1 MRIQNW
7 ILLLSLLATSVVL
20 SAQPARLAQQYF
32 QSGEYEKAA
41 ELYEDLYQKNGNNDF
56 YFDRYFDC
64 LLAMEAYDD
73 AESVIQRQ
81 IRRNDGN
88 MRLYVAYGKLLE
100 RLGNYDEAEVQYATS
115 IEKLPPDQYSITRL
129 ANAFIGL
136 TKYEYAIQAY
146 EKGAA
151 LLRDKR
157 IFAYNLGDLYRRKGE
172 SKQMITAYLDAIEDN
187 PERVRQLKTIFQRY
201 LSDADYRELQTQL
214 YERIQEGAEDA
225 VFPELLAWVFI
236 QRKDYRNALRQVKAL
251 DRRFNENGNRI
262 FDLGVVAMEDKDYP
276 AAVAAFDYIVEEKGQ
291 GSTLYLDAK
300 RQSLRAQRLSL
311 VEGYDYTQEDL
322 AALEAKYLSFLEEF
336 GYTRATAPMILELA
350 ELEALY
356 LDRIDEGI
364 RLLDEMIGYPGVDPN
379 VQARGKLSLADYYLM
394 QGDIWEATLLYSQVD
409 KAFKEGMLGHEA
421 RFRNARLAYFN
432 GDFQWAQAQFDV
444 LKASTSKLIA
454 NDALDLSVFIMDNLG
469 LDTTATALQLYADA
483 EMLVFRNQFEG
494 AFAKMDSILTA
505 FPEHSLQDDIYYLK
519 GQLHYKKRDYAT
531 AAEFYQKVYDE
542 FPEDIRADNALF
554 ALAELYE
561 KQLGDVEK
569 AKTLYETM
577 FIDYS
582 NSTFAV
588 EARKRFR
595 LLRGDNI

>member
-1 MRIQNW
+1 M
-7 ILLLSLLATSVVL
+7 LLLALLLVTSAVL

-41 ELYEDLYQKNGNNDF
+41 ALYEDLYQNSGNNDF

-64 LLAMEAYDD
+64 LLALEDYEV
-73 AESVIQRQ
+73 AERVIQRQ
-81 IRRNDGN
+81 IRRDDGN
-88 MRLYVAYGKLLE
+88 VRLYVAYGRLLE
-100 RLGNYDEAEVQYATS
+100 RLGDYDKAEEQYAAS
-115 IEKLPPDQYSITRL
+115 IEKLPPDQYSVTRL
-129 ANAFIGL
+129 ANAFVGL

-172 SKQMITAYLDAIEDN
+172 SELMITAYLDAIEDN
-187 PERVRQLKTIFQRY
+187 PDRVRQLKTIFQRY
-201 LSDADYRELQTQL
+201 LSEADYRELQTQL
-214 YERIQEGAEDA
+214 YERIQAGAEDA

-236 QRKDYRNALRQVKAL
+236 QRKDYRNALRQVTAL
-251 DRRFNENGNRI
+251 DRRYNENGNRI
-262 FDLGVVAMEDKDYP
+262 FNLGVIALEDKDYR
-276 AAVAAFDYIVEEKGQ
+276 AATDAFDYIVEEKGQ
-291 GSTLYLDAK
+291 SSTLYLDAK

-311 VEGYDYTQEDL
+311 VEGYDYTAEDL
-322 AALEAKYLSFLEEF
+322 QSLEAKYLSFLDEF

-356 LDRIDEGI
+356 LDNIDEGI
-364 RLLDEMIGYPGVDPN
+364 RLLATMIEYPGVNPT

-483 EMLVFRNQFEG
+483 ELLVFRNQFEA
-494 AFAKMDSILTA
+494 AFTKMDSILTL
-505 FPEHSLQDDIYYLK
+505 FPAHSLQDDVYFLK
-519 GQLHYKKRDYAT
+519 GKLYYKKRDYAT
-531 AAEFYQKVYDE
+531 AAEFYQRVYDE
-542 FPEDIRADNALF
+542 FPEDIRADNSLF

-561 KQLGDVEK
+561 KQLGDIEK
-569 AKTLYETM
+569 AKLLYETL

-595 LLRGDNI
+595 ILRGDNI

>member
-1 MRIQNW
+1 Y
-7 ILLLSLLATSVVL
+7 SV
-20 SAQPARLAQQYF
+20 
-32 QSGEYEKAA
+32 
-41 ELYEDLYQKNGNNDF
+41 
-56 YFDRYFDC
+56 
-64 LLAMEAYDD
+64 
-73 AESVIQRQ
+73 
-81 IRRNDGN
+81 
-88 MRLYVAYGKLLE
+88 
-100 RLGNYDEAEVQYATS
+100 
-115 IEKLPPDQYSITRL
+115 TRL

-136 TKYEYAIQAY
+136 TKYEYAIAAY
-146 EKGAA
+146 EKGAE

-172 SKQMITAYLDAIEDN
+172 SKPMIAAYLDAIEDN
-187 PERVRQLKTIFQRY
+187 PDRVRQLKTIFQRY
-201 LSDADYRELQTQL
+201 LTDADYRELQTQI
-214 YERIQEGAEDA
+214 YERIQAGAEDA

-262 FDLGVVAMEDKDYP
+262 FNLGMVALEDKDYP
-276 AAVAAFDYIVEEKGQ
+276 AATAAFDYIVEEKGQ
-291 GSTLYLDAK
+291 GSTLYLEAK

-311 VEGYDYTQEDL
+311 VEGYDYTPEGL
-322 AALEAKYLSFLEEF
+322 RTLEAKYLSFLDEF

-356 LDRIDEGI
+356 LNNIDEAI
-364 RLLDEMIGYPGVDPN
+364 SLLAAMIEYPGVNPT
-379 VQARGKLSLADYYLM
+379 VQAQGKLALADYYLM

-409 KAFKEGMLGHEA
+409 KAFKEGILGHEA

-469 LDTTATALQLYADA
+469 LDTTAVALQLYADA
-483 EMLVFRNQFEG
+483 ELLVFQNKFEA
-494 AFAKMDSILTA
+494 AFTKMDSILML

-519 GQLHYKKRDYAT
+519 GQLYQKKRDYAK

-542 FPEDIRADNALF
+542 FPEDIRADNAVF
-554 ALAELYE
+554 ALAQLYE
-561 KQLGDVEK
+561 KQLGDLEK
-569 AKTLYETM
+569 AKSLYEIL

-595 LLRGDNI
+595 ILRGDNI